1 MAQRIFSK
9 VSSIP
14 DEELVQSLTRTK
26 DLLEAVWQ
34 QNYHDYSYNSLSTQ
48 SYDMAS
54 PGSSVNRPGVGSG
67 ANYRPFNDLAQ
78 TSFQFSGTGV
88 RPILKSSH
96 SSYLLPPPEL
106 PPPPPPPLLSQSS
119 GMPPPFPNLP
129 GITQCGNLTN
139 LLTLRFYVKSIL
151 ENLEVQNVPFLQ
163 F

>member
-1 MAQRIFSK
+1 MNFLTK
-9 VSSIP
+9 VLSIP

-106 PPPPPPPLLSQSS
+106 PPPPPPPLLSQGS

-129 GITQCGNLTN
+129 GIYLFNCIKQIFNIINC
-139 LLTLRFYVKSIL
+139 LLY
-151 ENLEVQNVPFLQ
+151 NLQ
-163 F
+163 FFR